1 MKRLLVFMP
10 VYNAGSY
17 LAGALQSVLTQEGV
31 DFDLLVLDDGSTDGS
46 ANVLAEVAQ
55 QDPRVILLKG
65 QKSGPAAAMNRAL
78 AYGVSSGYEYL
89 ARTDADDINLPGR
102 LRLQLALLEQQP
114 NLAAVSGNA
123 FYISEDG
130 RVGASTVPTDS
141 AMIHSEILSG
151 HRGLIQGCC
160 VFRISALQSVGGYRE
175 FFSHSEDA
183 DVFMRLAEKFELGNV
198 GQYIYEIRLHRHSH
212 SVHGVRRNTQLA
224 RYALVCSRRRRAGK
238 AEPQLSAFLERPP
251 LRDALW
257 QWRELAFLEL
267 WRRSLL
273 SKHVVHKN
281 MLKGLA
287 ALIDP
292 VRVRRRI
299 QRSLAAAKKRATVQS
314 SRQEGSK

>member
-10 VYNAGSY
+10 VYNAGPY
-17 LAGALQSVLTQEGV
+17 LLVALQSILTQEGV
-31 DFDLLVLDDGSTDGS
+31 EFDLLVLDDGSTDNS
-46 ANVLAEVAQ
+46 ATVLDEIAT
-55 QDPRVILLKG
+55 QDSRVILLKG

-89 ARTDADDINLPGR
+89 ARTDADDINLPDR
-102 LRLQLALLEQQP
+102 LRLQLSLLEQQP

-123 FYISEDG
+123 FYINEYG
-130 RVGASTVPTDS
+130 RVGASTVPTAS
-141 AMIHSEILSG
+141 TMVRSEILSG
-151 HRGLIQGCC
+151 HRGLIQGCSM
-160 VFRISALQSVGGYRE
+160 FRISALQSIGGYRE
-175 FFSHSEDA
+175 IFSHSEDA

-224 RYALVCSRRRRAGK
+224 RYALVCSRRRRSSK
-238 AEPQLSAFLERPP
+238 AEPQLAAFLERPP

-273 SKHVVHKN
+273 STHVIHKN
-281 MLKGLA
+281 ILKGIA

-299 QRSLAAAKKRATVQS
+299 ERSLASAKQRAKVQS
-314 SRQEGSK
+314 SVTRGSK